1 MLTQYIVFGSI
12 TVSLCR
18 IFQSYLSVNKFKFG
32 RLQLFGAERKTMK
45 DETNKEDKNKQP
57 PQEQFVQVAVVTTSG
72 SFPQS
77 DFERTPKHQKIRV
90 ILQKAADKLNITDTT
105 DWIALVDDRE
115 INIEGNYLENNLD
128 GQVEIDYG
136 PREGGGGA

>member
-1 MLTQYIVFGSI
+1 
-12 TVSLCR
+12 
-18 IFQSYLSVNKFKFG
+18 
-32 RLQLFGAERKTMK
+32 MK